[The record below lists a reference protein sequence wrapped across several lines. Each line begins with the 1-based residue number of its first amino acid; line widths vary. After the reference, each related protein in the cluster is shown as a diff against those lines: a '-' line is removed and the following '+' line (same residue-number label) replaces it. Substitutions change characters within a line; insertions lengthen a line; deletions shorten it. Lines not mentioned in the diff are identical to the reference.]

1 MLILG
6 NIFLYS
12 TPAYSAVVQ
21 SALHS
26 AIVSTELPWTTWK
39 RNKHLL
45 VEYRPTTNQSLIEIN
60 AKVTVTS
67 SMSGFLL
74 FIQDTQHIDK
84 WLNNAKSS
92 KVLKQTTAQKNTFI
106 TQFNNFWPITPRYM
120 VVTSHY
126 WQNPDKTLEIA
137 VEDNN
142 EKNYLLKNQIKVEVI
157 KAHWLITPV
166 KENSLIIEYNFIA
179 DPKGKLPFWLVKRV
193 QLNSIWETM
202 KALKKQLPESVW
214 QLQKLPHIN
223 ELDN

>member
-1 MLILG
+1 
-6 NIFLYS
+6 
-12 TPAYSAVVQ
+12 
-21 SALHS
+21 
-26 AIVSTELPWTTWK
+26 
-39 RNKHLL
+39 
-45 VEYRPTTNQSLIEIN
+45 
-60 AKVTVTS
+60 
-67 SMSGFLL
+67 
-74 FIQDTQHIDK
+74 
-84 WLNNAKSS
+84 
-92 KVLKQTTAQKNTFI
+92 
-106 TQFNNFWPITPRYM
+106 M

-223 ELDN
+223 ELD